1 MSAAERVRHI
11 VGCCLSNLLYLFAFA
26 RRATIISPLS
36 HNKLVHILEYCLVLT
51 GQWMA
56 VDSRPNLSHIEQVN
70 SWKCAARIADSAQMC
85 LHSVFCVQDWLV
97 KKLAWHLATV
107 VFGGSYKGKSK
118 VKVKGPILVI
128 EHRGPELI
136 LDSRQSATQPVGSY
150 PMAGCHHLPPGPQR
164 HTHA

>member
-1 MSAAERVRHI
+1 
-11 VGCCLSNLLYLFAFA
+11 
-26 RRATIISPLS
+26 
-36 HNKLVHILEYCLVLT
+36 
-51 GQWMA
+51 MA

-136 LDSRQSATQPVGSY
+136 LDSRQSATQPVGDSMHGHE
-150 PMAGCHHLPPGPQR
+150 PDGGLPPPPTR
-164 HTHA
+164 PTATDMHVL